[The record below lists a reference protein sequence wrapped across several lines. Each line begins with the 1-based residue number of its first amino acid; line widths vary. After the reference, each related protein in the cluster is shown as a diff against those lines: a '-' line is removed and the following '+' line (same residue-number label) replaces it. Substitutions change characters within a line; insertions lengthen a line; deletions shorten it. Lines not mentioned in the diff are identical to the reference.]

1 MKPTAM
7 MLVILLASPP
17 RATALDANKAAYV

>member
-1 MKPTAM
+1 MKRTAM

-17 RATALDANKAAYV
+17 RATAFDVNKAAYV